1 MKRFADCHIHI
12 RGGKFDA
19 IENMLDEVASKGVTD
34 AALAALPYRGAS
46 ENLCALYW
54 KANYK
59 KMNVAALGGIH
70 STEQFALI
78 PYEKQ
83 AERLLDLGCDGIKLI
98 DMDADVIRVNGNK
111 CIDHEDFD
119 KMFSLLEERN
129 RPVLIHPASPQECW
143 EKPVPSDLPFEVRA
157 KTDHLSIYR
166 GGWYGK
172 PVKSFEEIYAANLR
186 MLDKHPNLKVIF
198 AHFFFLSR
206 DIDEATRV
214 METYPNVYFDLT
226 PGTDSYFHFTRLH
239 DKYHDFF
246 AKYSDRILFG
256 TDTNTTKDFNKEIHD
271 YVRWT
276 LEKDEVFTAPC
287 YGFMDIHGLGL
298 SEKALEDICWNNY
311 RRLIGDELPKVDM
324 EKVFDAAE
332 YMLREINENPRPE
345 RRIHAAS
352 ILDHVKDD
360 LDQNTARTFFEELLK
375 RR

>member
-12 RGGKFDA
+12 RGGKFDE
-19 IENMLDEVASKGVTD
+19 IRNMLDDVASKGVTD
-34 AALAALPYRGAS
+34 AGLAALPYRGAS

-59 KMNVAALGGIH
+59 KMKVAAFGGMH

-83 AERLLDLGCDGIKLI
+83 AEKLLDMGCDGIKLI
-98 DMDADVIRVNGNK
+98 DMDADVIRVNGK

-129 RPVLIHPASPQECW
+129 KPVLIHPASPQECW
-143 EKPVPSDLPFEVRA
+143 EKPYEGDLSFEELA
-157 KTDHLSIYR
+157 KVDHVSIYR

-172 PVKSFEEIYAANLR
+172 PVMSFEEIYAANLR

-206 DIDEATRV
+206 DIDEARRV
-214 METYPNVYFDLT
+214 METYPNVHFDLT
-226 PGTDSYFHFTRLH
+226 PGTDSYYHFSKKP
-239 DKYHDFF
+239 DEYHDFF
-246 AKYSDRILFG
+246 EKYSDRILFG
-256 TDTNTTKDFNKEIHD
+256 TDTNTFKDFNKEIHD

-298 SEKALEDICWNNY
+298 SEKARENICYNNY
-311 RRLIGDELPKVDM
+311 ARLVGEELPAVDM

-345 RRIHAAS
+345 RRLHAAS
-352 ILDHVKDD
+352 IISHINDD